1 MLIHLRA
8 LQGVADSNGGNRAS
22 GLQGYGGTTQ
32 YLLTALRAAGYQP
45 TVQTF
50 TFPFF
55 RQLEDSVF
63 ESTAPNPKAYAEG
76 TSFFTMSYS
85 GSGDT
90 TALVRAVDINT
101 APGNRANTSGC
112 EAADF
117 VGFPAGQIAL
127 MQRGSCNFGVKV
139 ANAEDAGASGA
150 IIFNQ
155 GDNPTPARSAVFAGT
170 LGAPVGIPAVSVS
183 FDDGVELSAAGTTV
197 HIKTQTQNDDRT
209 TSNVIAETPGGNAG
223 EVVLVGSHLDSV
235 PEGPGINDNGT
246 GSAFNLELALQM
258 AKLGITPTNKV
269 RFAWWGAE
277 EEGLLGSTYYVAQLS
292 DAAFE
297 NIQLNLNFDMLGSPN
312 HAKFV
317 YDGDFSDT
325 TPPATAPTV
334 NPGAAEIERVFVEYF
349 TSVGLQ
355 SEPSGF
361 DGRSDYKAFQDNG
374 VAAGG
379 LFSGAEVSKTAA
391 QAAKWG
397 GLPNVAFDP
406 NYHRPATPSTTST
419 PSARADGRRGR
430 VRHRHLRQPDPQR
443 GRRRS
448 RREGPQRPSMRPATP
463 GRAVGVPRLA
473 APAVSRRRTR
483 AQRPGAPVLFQT
495 ADGRQQT
502 TASRAWLR
510 TPRLPS
516 EVR

>member
-1 MLIHLRA
+1 
-8 LQGVADSNGGNRAS
+8 
-22 GLQGYGGTTQ
+22 
-32 YLLTALRAAGYQP
+32 
-45 TVQTF
+45 
-50 TFPFF
+50 
-55 RQLEDSVF
+55 
-63 ESTAPNPKAYAEG
+63 
-76 TSFFTMSYS
+76 MSY
-85 GSGDT
+85 
-90 TALVRAVDINT
+90 L
-101 APGNRANTSGC
+101 P
-112 EAADF
+112 
-117 VGFPAGQIAL
+117 PA
-127 MQRGSCNFGVKV
+127 
-139 ANAEDAGASGA
+139 
-150 IIFNQ
+150 
-155 GDNPTPARSAVFAGT
+155 
-170 LGAPVGIPAVSVS
+170 
-183 FDDGVELSAAGTTV
+183 TTV
-197 HIKTQTQNDDRT
+197 HIKTQTQNDDRK

-317 YDGDFSDT
+317 YDGDFSNT

-349 TSVGLQ
+349 TAVGLQ

-406 NYHRPATPSTTST
+406 NYHQAGDTIGNIDAVGYEQMADAGAHVTGIYASRTLNAGGGAAAAKAR
-419 PSARADGRRGR
+419 SA
-430 VRHRHLRQPDPQR
+430 
-443 GRRRS
+443 
-448 RREGPQRPSMRPATP
+448 PSMTTLRHQAERSEYL
-463 GRAVGVPRLA
+463 GSQL
-473 APAVSRRRTR
+473 
-483 AQRPGAPVLFQT
+483 QR
-495 ADGRQQT
+495 
-502 TASRAWLR
+502 
-510 TPRLPS
+510 
-516 EVR
+516 